1 MQLASPHRFAAVAK
15 EAGLGA
21 RACSW
26 LGGSGQATIEHMR
39 ASHLAE
45 DVAEAIVATLELPPH
60 ANVDLLT
67 LKPVA
72 QAAQHK
78 TFRGPLQV
86 RRD

>member
-45 DVAEAIVATLELPPH
+45 DVAETMARLAERMTALEEEKCGMEIGEYLEYL
-60 ANVDLLT
+60 NT
-67 LKPVA
+67 
-72 QAAQHK
+72 
-78 TFRGPLQV
+78 
-86 RRD
+86 